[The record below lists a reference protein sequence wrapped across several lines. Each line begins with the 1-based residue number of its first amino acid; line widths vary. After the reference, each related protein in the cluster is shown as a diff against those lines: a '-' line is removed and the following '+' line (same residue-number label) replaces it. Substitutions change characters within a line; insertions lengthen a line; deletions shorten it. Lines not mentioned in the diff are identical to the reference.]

1 METAVRF
8 PKQLFKELD
17 NKKETAVKLP
27 TDIPLDPDKFY
38 QDFGLLEHPLTKLP
52 VQHLTAYQYAVW
64 KDGQRHRYREVI
76 KSQKVG
82 ITTSSLIEDFQK
94 AITPDLSTMV
104 TNLILS
110 SKFIMEL

>member
-1 METAVRF
+1 MAKLQKLNQYI
-8 PKQLFKELD
+8 KQNQIGID
-17 NKKETAVKLP
+17 SKLGLP
-27 TDIPLDPDKFY
+27 ADIPLDPDEFY

-82 ITTSSLIEDFQK
+82 ITTSSLIEDFQ
-94 AITPDLSTMV
+94 
-104 TNLILS
+104 ILS
-110 SKFIMEL
+110 IS